1 MAADSASILQQLDSQ
16 LEKILADWSIYT
28 TLIALVLALYLIS
41 PLFFYTEP
49 DVHPLLLARQ
59 SSASHVRQ
67 PKESAV
73 FRSLETP
80 HGYPLKS
87 GLNVKDAGQ
96 PKWTSGRDGDLR
108 DVWKRAASGPVDAD
122 GKPTGEKTGKIITT
136 YGKEEV
142 IEYSLEKLSSEINAV
157 GQHMRAHGGN
167 RVAIHM
173 HNSVELLVTLFGRL
187 VEDLLHNLK
196 LIERVSLCLLRP
208 NPHCHT
214 STTISRHACW
224 NSSGDQSRHS
234 RRRRRLIATEGAAA
248 KVSQP

>member
-1 MAADSASILQQLDSQ
+1 MAADPISILQQVDSQ
-16 LEKILADWSIYT
+16 IENILAGWSIYT
-28 TLIALVLALYLIS
+28 TLIALVFAAYLIS
-41 PLFFYTEP
+41 PLFLFTEP

-59 SSASHVRQ
+59 SSASYVRQ

-108 DVWKRAASGPVDAD
+108 DVWKRAVTGPVDAD
-122 GKPTGEKTGKIITT
+122 GKPTGGEAGKVITT

-142 IEYSLEKLSSEINAV
+142 IEYDFAKLSSEINAV
-157 GQHMRAHGGN
+157 GQHMKAHGGS

-173 HNSVELLVTLFGRL
+173 PNSVELLVTFFGRL
-187 VEDLLHNLK
+187 VK
-196 LIERVSLCLLRP
+196 YPSQIRQLIELCSFCLLRP
-208 NPHCHT
+208 NTNLDT

-224 NSSGDQSRHS
+224 HSGGD
-234 RRRRRLIATEGAAA
+234 
-248 KVSQP
+248 